1 MTTTPSIPLGLG
13 IYTRSEA
20 SRLLGMSPGRVSR
33 WVAGYTYWLRE
44 GRRKPDRRSR
54 PPVIRTEL
62 PQLRSVLALSFLELM
77 ELRVVKAL
85 TDRGLSLQHVRA
97 AAQIASVA
105 FDTKHPF
112 ASRRVFTDGKAI
124 FSAVDDD
131 PTAPNVVKW
140 RKGEIIQVVAGPIFA
155 QFLSEIEFDS
165 TTSLAR
171 RWWPCGRKYPVLL
184 DPAVAFGAPVAE
196 KTGIRTT
203 TIARYCRHTSAGETA
218 EAFELPK
225 RVVEAALNFEE
236 RLAAA

>member
-1 MTTTPSIPLGLG
+1 MTTGHPIPFGLG

-44 GRRKPDRRSR
+44 GRRRPDRRSQ

-62 PQLRSVLALSFLELM
+62 PQLGSVLALSFLELM

-85 TDRGLSLQHVRA
+85 TDRGLSLQHVRSA
-97 AAQIASVA
+97 ARVASHE
-105 FDTKHPF
+105 FNTQHPF

-124 FSAVDDD
+124 FSAVDNE
-131 PTAPNVVKW
+131 PSTPNVVKW
-140 RKGEIIQVVAGPIFA
+140 KKGEIIQVVAGPIFA
-155 QFLSEIEFDS
+155 QFLNEIDFDR

-184 DPAVAFGAPVAE
+184 DPAVAFGAPIAE

-203 TIARYCRHTSAGETA
+203 TLARYCRHTSPGETA

-225 RVVEAALNFEE
+225 RVVEAAFNFEE

>member
-1 MTTTPSIPLGLG
+1 MTVPLGLG
-13 IYTRSEA
+13 IYTRAEA
-20 SRLLGMSPGRVSR
+20 ARLLGMTPGRVGR

-44 GRRKPDRRSR
+44 GRQRPDRRKQ

-62 PQLRSVLALSFLELM
+62 PQLGTVLALSFLELM

-85 TDRGLSLQHVRA
+85 TDKGLSLQHVRA
-97 AAQIASVA
+97 AARIAGKE
-105 FDTKHPF
+105 FDTRHPF
-112 ASRRVFTDGKAI
+112 ASRRVFTDGTSI
-124 FSAVDDD
+124 FSAVDDH
-131 PTAPNVVKW
+131 PSAPNVVKW
-140 RKGEIIQVVAGPIFA
+140 RKGEIVQVVAGPIFA

-165 TTSLAR
+165 ATALAR

-184 DPAVAFGAPVAE
+184 DPAIAFGAPVAE

-203 TIARYCRHTSAGETA
+203 TIARYCRHTNASETA

-225 RVVEAALNFEE
+225 RVVEAALHFEE